1 MLIDGKIII
10 AVDFDG
16 TLAETDYPY
25 IKYGKWAVIKY
36 VLSKQKNGAIII
48 LNTCRHGEELDN
60 AVIFCKEYGLVF
72 DYINENVPELIKK
85 YGDCRKIAADFY
97 IDDRAINPI
106 SWNKARYQQEY
117 IIELGGGANE

>member
-25 IKYGKWAVIKY
+25 IKYGKWEVIKY
-36 VLSKQKNGAIII
+36 VLSKQTHGAIII
-48 LNTCRHGEELDN
+48 LNTCRHGKDLEN
-60 AVIFCKEYGLVF
+60 AVTFCKEQYGLVF
-72 DYINENVPELIKK
+72 DYVNENVPELIEK

-97 IDDRAINPI
+97 IDDRAINPFPKI
-106 SWNKARYQQEY
+106 SEQYRYDY
-117 IIELGGGANE
+117 ELETML